1 MSKQTRASYVINI
14 TTGVVTG
21 RTSATDRNPMIFRL
35 IDDETARAII
45 DKKVTAWQIV
55 GAIDKNDRSAKDF
68 NFRYYNKR
76 MAAAEKAL
84 NVSQRDMVPLQGDPS
99 VAVEEEKPDEGVLTL
114 SALGLSSGKTE
125 KAKKAEKPE
134 KKSEEADVPSG
145 Y

>member
-68 NFRYYNKR
+68 NFRDYNKR

-114 SALGLSSGKTE
+114 SALGLSFGKTE
-125 KAKKAEKPE
+125 KVKKAEKPE
-134 KKSEEADVPSG
+134 KKAEEADVPSG